1 MDTYLLAAPESDLV
15 ITKLS
20 PVVNYLPVE
29 APLLDFLVVETSGS
43 TGWKYPILHK
53 LWRFQ
58 QKRGFNIFCARG
70 CGGQRDYLCN
80 IFD

>member
-58 QKRGFNIFCARG
+58 QKRGLKYSVL
-70 CGGQRDYLCN
+70 D
-80 IFD
+80 DVEV